1 MSIVKYF
8 LGLECQRCLLVI
20 SFTIHRGI
28 KHLKN
33 TMIKNSPSRAHIVV
47 FATFLIRDLP
57 PVVQI
62 LSIAFQTLL
71 KTTTAKTLFS

>member
-62 LSIAFQTLL
+62 LSIAFLPSFIS
-71 KTTTAKTLFS
+71 TATEVLIS